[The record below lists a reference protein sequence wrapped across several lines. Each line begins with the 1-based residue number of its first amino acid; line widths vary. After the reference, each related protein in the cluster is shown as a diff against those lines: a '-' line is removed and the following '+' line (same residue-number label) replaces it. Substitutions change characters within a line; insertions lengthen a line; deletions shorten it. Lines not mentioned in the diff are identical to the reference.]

1 MNAVAISAI
10 DRTSIHSALRMFTL
24 NEFDVKIARLALGW
38 GGLHGRLYHTHRGLL
53 KPILA
58 QKITDWSYRDHQNHR
73 RQSCEHL

>member
-10 DRTSIHSALRMFTL
+10 NRTSIHSALRMFTL

-38 GGLHGRLYHTHRGLL
+38 GGLHGRLYHTHQGLL

-58 QKITDWSYRDHQNHR
+58 QNYRKSSEEKSDVIWS
-73 RQSCEHL
+73 

>member
-10 DRTSIHSALRMFTL
+10 NRTSIHSALRMFTL

-38 GGLHGRLYHTHRGLL
+38 GGLLGRLYHTHQGVL

-58 QKITDWSYRDHQNHR
+58 QKFVH
-73 RQSCEHL
+73 QSCIEPSSIGA

>member
-10 DRTSIHSALRMFTL
+10 NRTSIHSALRMFTL

-53 KPILA
+53 KHILA
-58 QKITDWSYRDHQNHR
+58 QNTSEVILVDIVCVGIGTII
-73 RQSCEHL
+73 

>member
-1 MNAVAISAI
+1 VNAVAISAI
-10 DRTSIHSALRMFTL
+10 NRTSIHSALRMFTL

-58 QKITDWSYRDHQNHR
+58 QRTCE
-73 RQSCEHL
+73 RQRVQ